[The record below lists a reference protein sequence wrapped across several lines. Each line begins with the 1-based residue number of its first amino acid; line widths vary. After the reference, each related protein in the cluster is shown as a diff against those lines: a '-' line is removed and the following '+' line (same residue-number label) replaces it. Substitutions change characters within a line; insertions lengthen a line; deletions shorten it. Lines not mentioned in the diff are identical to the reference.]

1 MNILPL
7 ILAQADPP
15 APSMLEQIMGG
26 PFLMIG
32 VLFLMMYF
40 LMIRPQKKQR
50 DELAA
55 RIASMEK
62 GDEVITS
69 GGLHAIVHHLS
80 EKTVTL
86 KLSEGVFVPFEKS
99 AVQSVIKKRS
109 GSSKSGGDKSG
120 NDKDASDDK

>member
-1 MNILPL
+1 MNFLHL
-7 ILAQADPP
+7 ILAQAEEAP
-15 APSMLEQIMGG
+15 ASMFEQIMGG

-55 RIASMEK
+55 RISSMEK

-86 KLSEGVFVPFEKS
+86 KLSEGVFVPFEKA

-120 NDKDASDDK
+120 DAKEGSDDK